1 MPPITRSRTR
11 LQPATPLAEIVDS
24 SPRRRV
30 LGTVN
35 GNAQPL
41 PSAKALSKAPTEAP
55 TKEEP
60 PTLVSAMSI
69 DVLSLTFELMDDG
82 RGPLSLAVR
91 QAAGGLSSSCHTIH
105 SVAKEPLAKMHTSF
119 DSLQKDA
126 SHFCVRVGGGTSTW
140 LCQQRQVL
148 QPKPSPLLAPA
159 SASSRKSLE
168 PPPAST
174 VLPPAQIEGGCR
186 LLTCLDL
193 GRLAR
198 VIASGAMR
206 GQLVALSLESN
217 LFGNA
222 GCELLASGLLARAP
236 GGGPA
241 LPTLAELELKDNQ
254 IGGSGTASLAR
265 AFAAVPGLRYLG
277 LADNRVDDVGVS
289 AIALG
294 AAALPR
300 LVALDLS
307 LNHRVAAQGMRALTK
322 ALAAGAWPHM
332 PTHPRRDPRGKAG
345 EGRLRAGFGVPP
357 LDDEGLR
364 DELLVALDARQ
375 QAAVARQEA
384 AAI

>member
-1 MPPITRSRTR
+1 MAAAHFPLPFGKRQAVSAHLATRSTRWQRSHSRRCTHPSIRFRRTPHTSASGSEAA
-11 LQPATPLAEIVDS
+11 PALGCASNARSCSQTLTRT
-24 SPRRRV
+24 SPR
-30 LGTVN
+30 
-35 GNAQPL
+35 
-41 PSAKALSKAPTEAP
+41 
-55 TKEEP
+55 
-60 PTLVSAMSI
+60 
-69 DVLSLTFELMDDG
+69 
-82 RGPLSLAVR
+82 
-91 QAAGGLSSSCHTIH
+91 
-105 SVAKEPLAKMHTSF
+105 
-119 DSLQKDA
+119 
-126 SHFCVRVGGGTSTW
+126 
-140 LCQQRQVL
+140 QRT
-148 QPKPSPLLAPA
+148 
-159 SASSRKSLE
+159 SLE
-168 PPPAST
+168 PPRASA

-198 VIASGAMR
+198 VIASGATR
-206 GQLVALSLESN
+206 GHLVSLSLEPN

-265 AFAAVPGLRYLG
+265 AFAAVPSLRYLG

-300 LVALDLS
+300 LAALDFS
-307 LNHRVAAQGMRALTK
+307 LNHRIAAQGMRALTK

-332 PTHPRRDPRGKAG
+332 PARPRRDPRVEAAEGR
-345 EGRLRAGFGVPP
+345 GRLRAGFDVPP
-357 LDDEGLR
+357 LDDKGLL
-364 DELLVALDARQ
+364 DELLAALDARQ
-375 QAAVARQEA
+375 QAAVARQEV

>member
-1 MPPITRSRTR
+1 
-11 LQPATPLAEIVDS
+11 
-24 SPRRRV
+24 
-30 LGTVN
+30 
-35 GNAQPL
+35 
-41 PSAKALSKAPTEAP
+41 
-55 TKEEP
+55 
-60 PTLVSAMSI
+60 
-69 DVLSLTFELMDDG
+69 
-82 RGPLSLAVR
+82 
-91 QAAGGLSSSCHTIH
+91 
-105 SVAKEPLAKMHTSF
+105 
-119 DSLQKDA
+119 
-126 SHFCVRVGGGTSTW
+126 
-140 LCQQRQVL
+140 
-148 QPKPSPLLAPA
+148 
-159 SASSRKSLE
+159 
-168 PPPAST
+168 
-174 VLPPAQIEGGCR
+174 
-186 LLTCLDL
+186 
-193 GRLAR
+193 
-198 VIASGAMR
+198 MR
-206 GQLVALSLESN
+206 GQLVSLSLESN

-307 LNHRVAAQGMRALTK
+307 LNHRIAAQGMRALTK

>member
-1 MPPITRSRTR
+1 MAPITRSRTR
-11 LQPATPLAEIVDS
+11 LQPATPLAEIVDP

-55 TKEEP
+55 TKASPSLLAKEEP

-82 RGPLSLAVR
+82 RGPLSLASKGR
-91 QAAGGLSSSCHTIH
+91 H
-105 SVAKEPLAKMHTSF
+105 
-119 DSLQKDA
+119 
-126 SHFCVRVGGGTSTW
+126 
-140 LCQQRQVL
+140 
-148 QPKPSPLLAPA
+148 PLLRQGRRRHQHLAVPA
-159 SASSRKSLE
+159 TQGPAAQTLTLTSPGQLAAETSLE